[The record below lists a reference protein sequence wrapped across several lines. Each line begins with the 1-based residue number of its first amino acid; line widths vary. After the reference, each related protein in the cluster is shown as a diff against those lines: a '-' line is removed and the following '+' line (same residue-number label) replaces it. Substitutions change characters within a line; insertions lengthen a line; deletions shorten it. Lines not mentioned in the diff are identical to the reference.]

1 MSVTLTNGGKNF
13 AVGDTLG
20 IGTLGLGNGSGAV
33 ISVGLVTERNSIVI
47 D

>member
-1 MSVTLTNGGKNF
+1 MLLLSHDGGKNY

-33 ISVGLVTERNSIVI
+33 VSVGVNHCN
-47 D
+47 